1 MARNNEAEAA
11 PLKRKLTELMA
22 EEDHSDIDCF
32 QLHKKRALYGAR
44 QSTYILRGEYYNS
57 LRKKSMNTAVSNES
71 QDLTEK
77 DKCEKKTHG
86 ISDIEQA
93 QLD

>member
-1 MARNNEAEAA
+1 
-11 PLKRKLTELMA
+11 MA
-22 EEDHSDIDCF
+22 EEDHSDHDCF
-32 QLHKKRALYGAR
+32 QTHKRRALYGAR

-57 LRKKSMNTAVSNES
+57 LRKKSMNTAQTGES
-71 QDLTEK
+71 QDVIEK
-77 DKCEKKTHG
+77 DKGEKKTHG